1 MFYLQVEI
9 YALKMRN
16 SRPLVANEREWK
28 KNMLLKK
35 SIANAEQLTPRCKR
49 GVVENYFNL
58 LPPIYALQM
67 LNSPPLVANEGEWRF
82 ISPVRHQTSR

>member
-1 MFYLQVEI
+1 MFYLQVKI
-9 YALKMRN
+9 YELQMRN

-49 GVVENYFNL
+49 GVVED
-58 LPPIYALQM
+58 
-67 LNSPPLVANEGEWRF
+67 F
-82 ISPVRHQTSR
+82 ISPALRQISR